1 MRTRSVALAGLF
13 ATAFVLA
20 IGACPSAHA
29 EEAWIL
35 DANNWQE
42 GEKLLPDPVLK
53 RLKAGE
59 YWFKVVPVDPAKF
72 KHNYSQKFWDASRAN
87 AGKYDVEPT
96 QCGLVEKSTGK
107 LPDFVFGLPFPDV
120 GEGDANAGCKI
131 AHNFNFAGLQGGGG
145 GATFT
150 LNGVDTNGQFRRI
163 KAFIHSMGYQGRHGG
178 KFENNPENL
187 QGQAVGAA
195 IEPIDVEG
203 VSTLTKRFW
212 DWESQD
218 AIWAYVPSTRRARRV
233 NAATRSDPVAGL
245 DIFSDDLNCYG
256 GKIEYY
262 KWKLVGEST
271 ILAPVLQPYPFNMTP
286 DPKRESRFV
295 VKTPYMSAGYEVP
308 GSKGVPWWIQEN
320 LVFVPRPVWVVEG
333 QSSDPYYNFGKVIM
347 YFDKEIYR
355 IYWKLVHNRAGEY
368 FYTAAC
374 GYHFVK
380 NDETYSSVYPN
391 LVIGVNDKTNRAALG
406 GRYQSSFV
414 ERDWDP
420 KYFSIRTITRFTD

>member
-1 MRTRSVALAGLF
+1 MRTRSVPLAGLL
-13 ATAFVLA
+13 AVVFVSV
-20 IGACPSAHA
+20 IGACPSARA
-29 EEAWIL
+29 DEAWIL

-59 YWFKVVPVDPAKF
+59 YWFKVVPVDPARF
-72 KHNYSQKFWDASRAN
+72 KRNYSQKFWDATSAN

-96 QCGLVEKSTGK
+96 QCGLVDKSTGK
-107 LPDFVFGLPFPDV
+107 LPEYVFGMPFPDV
-120 GEGDANAGCKI
+120 GQSDPKAGCKI

-150 LNGVDTNGQFRRI
+150 LNGVDSNGQFRRI

-178 KFENNPENL
+178 KIESNPENL

-262 KWKLVGEST
+262 QWKLVGEST
-271 ILAPVLQPYPFNMTP
+271 ILAPVLQPYPFNMSP
-286 DPKRESRFV
+286 DPKRDSRFLI
-295 VKTPYMSAGYEVP
+295 KTPYMSAGYETP

-347 YFDKEIYR
+347 YFDKELYR

-380 NDETYSSVYPN
+380 NDETYSAVFPN

-414 ERDWDP
+414 EHDWDP

>member
-1 MRTRSVALAGLF
+1 MRHRPVALAGLL
-13 ATAFVLA
+13 AVAFVLA
-20 IGACPSAHA
+20 IGACPSVHA
-29 EEAWIL
+29 DETWIL

-42 GEKLLPDPVLK
+42 GENLLPDPVLK

-72 KHNYSQKFWDASRAN
+72 KSNYSKAFWDATASN
-87 AGKYDVEPT
+87 AGKYDLEPT
-96 QCGLVEKSTGK
+96 MCGLVEKGTGK
-107 LPDFVFGLPFPDV
+107 LPEYVFGMPFPDI
-120 GEGDANAGCKI
+120 DKSDSNAACKI

-178 KFENNPENL
+178 KIENNPENL
-187 QGQAVGAA
+187 QGQAVSAA

-262 KWKLVGEST
+262 QWKLVGEGT
-271 ILAPVLQPYPFNMTP
+271 ILAPVLNPYPLKMSQ
-286 DPKRESRFV
+286 DPKRSSRFL
-295 VKTPYMSAGYEVP
+295 VKTPYMSAGYETP

-320 LVFVPRPVWVVEG
+320 LVFVPRQVWVVEG

-347 YFDKEIYR
+347 YFDKDIYR

-380 NDETYSSVYPN
+380 NDETYSAVFPN

-406 GRYQSSFV
+406 GRYQASFV
-414 ERDWDP
+414 EKDWDP

>member
-1 MRTRSVALAGLF
+1 MRTRSVALAGL
-13 ATAFVLA
+13 LA
-20 IGACPSAHA
+20 ALLVPVIGACPSAHA
-29 EEAWIL
+29 EETWIL

-42 GEKLLPDPVLK
+42 GEKLLPEPVLK

-59 YWFKVVPVDPAKF
+59 YWFKVVPVDPEKF
-72 KHNYSQKFWDASRAN
+72 KHNYSQTFWDATKAN
-87 AGKYDVEPT
+87 AGKFDVEPT

-107 LPDFVFGLPFPDV
+107 LPEYVFGMPFPDV
-120 GEGDANAGCKI
+120 GQGDPKAGCKI

-150 LNGVDTNGQFRRI
+150 LNGVDSNGQFRRI

-178 KFENNPENL
+178 RIESNPENL

-212 DWESQD
+212 DWQSQD

-262 KWKLVGEST
+262 QWKLVGEST
-271 ILAPVLQPYPFNMTP
+271 ILAPVLQPYPFNMSP
-286 DPKRESRFV
+286 DPKRDSRFLI
-295 VKTPYMSAGYEVP
+295 KTPYMSAGYETP

-380 NDETYSSVYPN
+380 NDETYSAVFPN

-414 ERDWDP
+414 EHDWDP